1 MRTRDAEGFC
11 FDRGKRTEKYMN
23 QKIRSSEPKQEK
35 RGEYK
40 MTVHKSITFVKGC
53 GSYKAGDGL
62 QLDGADAVTF
72 VNAGYAVYSEER
84 HEGE

>member
-1 MRTRDAEGFC
+1 
-11 FDRGKRTEKYMN
+11 MN

-40 MTVHKSITFVKGC
+40 MTIHKSITFVKGC

-62 QLDGADAVTF
+62 QLDSADAVTF
-72 VNAGYAVYSEER
+72 VNAGYAVYSEDR

>member
-1 MRTRDAEGFC
+1 
-11 FDRGKRTEKYMN
+11 
-23 QKIRSSEPKQEK
+23 
-35 RGEYK
+35 

-62 QLDGADAVTF
+62 QLDSADAVTF
-72 VNAGYAVYSEER
+72 VDAGYAVYSEDA